1 MPKSKRKEL
10 RYWAIVGE
18 TDMVEVDDGRP
29 LVFTSRRSAEKMRI
43 GNDLERVVEVR
54 IRMVAR

>member
-18 TDMVEVDDGRP
+18 TDMVEDAGYSWFEDDDYKKLTGY
-29 LVFTSRRSAEKMRI
+29 T
-43 GNDLERVVEVR
+43 ERKRNGKV
-54 IRMVAR
+54 